1 MSSLSRHPLLD
12 GWKILGALL
21 VAAFLSG
28 CLDYDEEMWL
38 NGDLSGRVNM
48 VISVQE
54 EIVKGAT
61 GLEKD
66 LSEAGVRRD
75 VERLPG
81 VKLESFESFRE
92 AGKVIAKLR
101 ITFDSLEKLTRHE
114 TTAGESTPLSL
125 LGAINLRKEGRKWI
139 LERTLTALPETKTKS
154 TASDL
159 LTKGLGSLLFSKN
172 HLTYKLHLP
181 GEIITANS
189 QRIDGKEHVVEWNFT
204 LAQAMREPPVM
215 RVEWKKG
222 FPWLWLV
229 AGSGLGIAFVARKM
243 GRAAETRPT
252 HRKCGFVRL
261 ARSSRL
267 KPSLHARHSQHR
279 PA

>member
-1 MSSLSRHPLLD
+1 MSLTLAAARRFATRTLAFVAIVTLLT
-12 GWKILGALL
+12 
-21 VAAFLSG
+21 G
-28 CLDYDEEMWL
+28 CIDYEEEMWL

-48 VISVQE
+48 VVSVRE

-75 VERLPG
+75 IERLPG

-114 TTAGESTPLSL
+114 TTVGESTPLSL
-125 LGAINLRKEGRKWI
+125 LGATSLRSDGRKWI
-139 LERTLTALPETKTKS
+139 FERTLAALPKTKTQS
-154 TASDL
+154 TGSDML
-159 LTKGLGSLLFSKN
+159 VQGLGSFFFSKN

-189 QRIDGKEHVVEWNFT
+189 QRIDAKERTVEWSYT

-215 RVEWKKG
+215 RVEWQKP
-222 FPWLWLV
+222 FPILPV
-229 AGSGLGIAFVARKM
+229 AAALILAGLAVTVFVSRRK
-243 GRAAETRPT
+243 RQPAN
-252 HRKCGFVRL
+252 
-261 ARSSRL
+261 
-267 KPSLHARHSQHR
+267 SQ
-279 PA
+279 